1 MATASFNARL
11 NRINKKGPGT
21 YVVPGPA
28 HNEVRYGSAATCPS
42 GKRRRSWISTMLGG
56 FFGVGA
62 GMYYALVMADVTPW
76 TVDFSEFREMLQ
88 AEQLALALVRLALP
102 LILIGFLTQRVR
114 PGIMN
119 FATTYLLGMV
129 AAYYI

>member
-21 YVVPGPA
+21 YIAPGPA
-28 HNEVRYGSAATCPS
+28 HNAVRYGPAASGPS
-42 GKRRRSWISTMLGG
+42 SKSRRSWISTMLGG

-62 GMYYALVMADVTPW
+62 GMYYALIMADATPW
-76 TVDFSEFREMLQ
+76 AIDFKAFGGMLQ
-88 AEQLALALVRLALP
+88 AEQIALGLVGLTLP
-102 LILIGFLTQRVR
+102 LMLIGFLTQRVR
-114 PGIMN
+114 PGLMN
-119 FATTYLLGMV
+119 FATTYLLGMI